1 MVSVSS
7 HLKQVASAAM
17 PDLEGLILGPDSAVE
32 DLESC
37 LFHLGREQGQGQYFI
52 RIKKGVPPR

>member
-17 PDLEGLILGPDSAVE
+17 PDLNALFWVQTVRVENLEQRYFFNVPALRNSSVWDIYIGP
-32 DLESC
+32 
-37 LFHLGREQGQGQYFI
+37 
-52 RIKKGVPPR
+52 